1 MKPLNAGTL
10 RHRIT
15 IQQAQDTQNS
25 YGEPVPTWITFATV
39 WASIEPLSG
48 RELSTYRS
56 IGGTETHKVTM
67 RYLSGLDL
75 DTMQISYNNR
85 TFSINSI
92 SNTEERNYE
101 LVLTCTEYVKEEN

>member
-1 MKPLNAGTL
+1 
-10 RHRIT
+10 
-15 IQQAQDTQNS
+15 
-25 YGEPVPTWITFATV
+25 
-39 WASIEPLSG
+39 
-48 RELSTYRS
+48 
-56 IGGTETHKVTM
+56 M